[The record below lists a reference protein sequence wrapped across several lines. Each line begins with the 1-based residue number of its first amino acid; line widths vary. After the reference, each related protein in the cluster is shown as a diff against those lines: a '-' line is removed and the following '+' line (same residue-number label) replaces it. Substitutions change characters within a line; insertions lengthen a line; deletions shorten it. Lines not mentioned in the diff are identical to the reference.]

1 MKKFLSLL
9 IAFVLI
15 VSNFSG
21 IASSVSAETIN
32 DSIDSELPESY
43 DQLLSDFFTSEE
55 FVESITQTPDIP
67 KKIFSNSDVVD
78 VIKEESSLVNE
89 VLTNESIVNTIVEDP
104 SLINE
109 VLTNENIV
117 NTIVENPSL
126 VNEVLENE
134 SNDNTLE
141 QSEDVVSTITEDTT
155 LVSEVLKNED
165 VANTIAEDPSL
176 VNEVL
181 ANENIVNTIIE
192 EPTLKSEVLTND
204 SVVQTI
210 LEDEKLVDTISSNDN
225 TVDTLLSN
233 EELVDSLLSEP
244 EIAEEIKSD
253 LLTGYNSELEDSLG
267 NNAEKIKPTIQ
278 NLDSNGI
285 KLQLDIDTDEYA
297 TDLIID
303 SNLKGN
309 DITVSSVLDVGD
321 KIEKTV
327 YDVKIIENTEEQFKA
342 ILIEKNTGEQITISE
357 NEAKASIISVVVR
370 IIGGAIKYV
379 SKQSGKQVTK
389 SAAKKAKLSFSSGR
403 AGEKYLETLVK
414 VRSKQEY
421 FRTPL
426 GGRYIDVLDTS
437 GIGHESKVGYVS
449 LTSTI
454 RKQIDKD
461 ALLIKKKELKGAK
474 WHFFR
479 SDTTGKVGASKPVL
493 NYLKSKGI
501 PYKIYK

>member
-1 MKKFLSLL
+1 MPM
-9 IAFVLI
+9 IRI
-15 VSNFSG
+15 G
-21 IASSVSAETIN
+21 I
-32 DSIDSELPESY
+32 
-43 DQLLSDFFTSEE
+43 
-55 FVESITQTPDIP
+55 
-67 KKIFSNSDVVD
+67 
-78 VIKEESSLVNE
+78 
-89 VLTNESIVNTIVEDP
+89 
-104 SLINE
+104 
-109 VLTNENIV
+109 
-117 NTIVENPSL
+117 
-126 VNEVLENE
+126 
-134 SNDNTLE
+134 
-141 QSEDVVSTITEDTT
+141 
-155 LVSEVLKNED
+155 
-165 VANTIAEDPSL
+165 
-176 VNEVL
+176 
-181 ANENIVNTIIE
+181 
-192 EPTLKSEVLTND
+192 
-204 SVVQTI
+204 
-210 LEDEKLVDTISSNDN
+210 
-225 TVDTLLSN
+225 
-233 EELVDSLLSEP
+233 
-244 EIAEEIKSD
+244 
-253 LLTGYNSELEDSLG
+253 

-357 NEAKASIISVVVR
+357 NEAKASVISVVVR

-449 LTSTI
+449 LNSTI